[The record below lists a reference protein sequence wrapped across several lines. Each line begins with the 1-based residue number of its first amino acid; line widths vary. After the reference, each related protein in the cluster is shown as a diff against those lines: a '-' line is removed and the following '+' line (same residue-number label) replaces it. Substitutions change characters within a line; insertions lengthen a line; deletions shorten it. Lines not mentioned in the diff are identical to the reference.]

1 MTGLSAAIIALLTTH
16 PEGMTAADLTLHI
29 KGRAPERRDSSI
41 NVALYRLRLAKKVE
55 ALQHTKGAVYF
66 LYEKARTCD
75 LELAL
80 REWNPMASAKL
91 REEHLQV
98 SEAE

>member
-1 MTGLSAAIIALLTTH
+1 MTGLSAAIISLLTTH
-16 PEGMTAADLTLHI
+16 PEGLTAAELTMHI
-29 KGRAPERRDSSI
+29 KGRAPERQDNSI
-41 NVALYRLRLAKKVE
+41 NLALYRLKRARQIE
-55 ALQHTKGAVYF
+55 ALQHTKGAIYF
-66 LYEKARTCD
+66 LYEKARTCS

-80 REWNPMASAKL
+80 REWNPTVSEKL